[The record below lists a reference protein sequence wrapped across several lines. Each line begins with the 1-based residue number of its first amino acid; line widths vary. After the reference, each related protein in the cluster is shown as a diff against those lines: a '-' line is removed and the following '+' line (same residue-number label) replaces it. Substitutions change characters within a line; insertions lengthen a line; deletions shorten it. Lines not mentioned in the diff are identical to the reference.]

1 MKSDKDI
8 LLKYLPEESVPT
20 VLNWIGKYNLKFSIS
35 KSRVSKLGDYRPPVR
50 QKHHSIS
57 VNYDLNKYHFLITF
71 VHEFAHL
78 VTWEKYKGKIKPHG
92 KEWKSEFKSLM
103 LGFID
108 NKNIFPED
116 IRDALVKFFNKPSG
130 IDTNLV
136 RVLKKYNLH
145 NNETVLEDL
154 SEGAIFKIYNG
165 IVFQKQK
172 KLRKRFR
179 CKRIDDGKVYLVS
192 PLMTVEKIETEGITQ

>member
-8 LLKYLPEESVPT
+8 LLKYLPEDSVPT
-20 VLNWIGKYNLKFSIS
+20 VLDWIRKYNLKFSIS

-50 QKHHSIS
+50 QKHHAIS

-78 VTWEKYKGKIKPHG
+78 ITWEKYKGKVKPHG
-92 KEWKSEFKSLM
+92 LEWKAEFKSLM
-103 LGFID
+103 EGFIE

-116 IRDALVKFFNKPSG
+116 IRNALVKFFNKPSG

-154 SEGAIFKIYNG
+154 SEGTIFKIYNG

-179 CKRIDDGKVYLVS
+179 CKRIDNGKVYLVS
-192 PLMTVEKIETEGITQ
+192 PLMTVEKIEQ

>member
-8 LLKYLPEESVPT
+8 LLKYLPEESVP
-20 VLNWIGKYNLKFSIS
+20 VILNWIGQHNLKLSIS

-78 VTWEKYKGKIKPHG
+78 ITWEKYKGKVKPHG
-92 KEWKSEFKSLM
+92 KEWKAEFKTLM
-103 LGFID
+103 QGFID
-108 NKNIFPED
+108 NENIFPED
-116 IRDALVKFFNKPSG
+116 IKDALVKFFEKSSR
-130 IDTNLV
+130 IDTSLV

-145 NNETVLEDL
+145 TNETVLEDL
-154 SEGAIFKIYNG
+154 PEGAVFKIYNG
-165 IVFQKQK
+165 IIFQKQK

-179 CKRIDDGKVYLVS
+179 CKRLDDGKIYLVS
-192 PLMTVEKIETEGITQ
+192 PLMTVEIIEK

>member
-20 VLNWIGKYNLKFSIS
+20 VLDWIGRYNLKLSIS

-50 QKHHSIS
+50 QRHHSIS

-78 VTWEKYKGKIKPHG
+78 ITWEKYKGKVKPHG
-92 KEWKSEFKSLM
+92 KEWKEEFKTLM
-103 LGFID
+103 QSFID
-108 NKNIFPED
+108 NENIFPED
-116 IRDALVKFFNKPSG
+116 IRNALIEFFNKPSR

-136 RVLKKYNLH
+136 RILKKYNLH
-145 NNETVLEDL
+145 SNETVLEDL
-154 SEGAIFKIYNG
+154 PEGAVFKIYNG

-179 CKRIDDGKVYLVS
+179 CKRLDDGRVYLVS
-192 PLMTVEKIETEGITQ
+192 PLMTVEVVEEN

>member
-20 VLNWIGKYNLKFSIS
+20 VLDWIGRYNLKLSIS

-50 QKHHSIS
+50 QRHHSIS

-78 VTWEKYKGKIKPHG
+78 ITWEKYKGKVKPHG
-92 KEWKSEFKSLM
+92 KEWKEEFKTLM
-103 LGFID
+103 QSFID
-108 NKNIFPED
+108 NENIFPED
-116 IRDALVKFFNKPSG
+116 IRNALIEFFNKPSC
-130 IDTNLV
+130 IDTSLV
-136 RVLKKYNLH
+136 RILKKYNLH
-145 NNETVLEDL
+145 SNETVLEDIP
-154 SEGAIFKIYNG
+154 EGTVFKIYNG

-179 CKRIDDGKVYLVS
+179 CKRLDDGRVYLVS
-192 PLMTVEKIETEGITQ
+192 PLMTVEVVEEN